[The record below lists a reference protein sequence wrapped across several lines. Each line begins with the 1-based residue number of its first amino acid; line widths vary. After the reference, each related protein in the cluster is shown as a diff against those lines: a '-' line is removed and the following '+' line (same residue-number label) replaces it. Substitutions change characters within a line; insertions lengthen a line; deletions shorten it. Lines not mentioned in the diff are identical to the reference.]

1 MQFFW
6 ISGISST
13 FSPTA
18 VLGSNHIERKEAAN
32 TLFFRKT
39 SPTLPLPL
47 IEHADV
53 CLSPAGGP
61 KICNLFLDLARFAIT
76 PTSRS
81 FKWKWHCCQACWEF
95 LPRCACSSTSKS
107 RVPALHIATVPDP
120 AHSIVLVTRSSRIT
134 PKLPRPNVLVKRTN
148 RDPTHSNRWK

>member
-18 VLGSNHIERKEAAN
+18 VLSSNHIERKEAAN

-53 CLSPAGGP
+53 CLSLAGR
-61 KICNLFLDLARFAIT
+61 LDF
-76 PTSRS
+76 S
-81 FKWKWHCCQACWEF
+81 
-95 LPRCACSSTSKS
+95 
-107 RVPALHIATVPDP
+107 D
-120 AHSIVLVTRSSRIT
+120 VTRAVAHCREYRSAKNILNNMADEHIERRKDLNFAKKCLQIEREGEGWQCST
-134 PKLPRPNVLVKRTN
+134 L
-148 RDPTHSNRWK
+148 

>member
-18 VLGSNHIERKEAAN
+18 VLSSNHIERKEAAN

-53 CLSPAGGP
+53 CLSLAGGP
-61 KICNLFLDLARFAIT
+61 KICNLFLELARFAINCHT
-76 PTSRS
+76 FTFPGNRKPLESRDQS
-81 FKWKWHCCQACWEF
+81 QFVLAQGKQVF
-95 LPRCACSSTSKS
+95 FFSSH
-107 RVPALHIATVPDP
+107 L
-120 AHSIVLVTRSSRIT
+120 
-134 PKLPRPNVLVKRTN
+134 
-148 RDPTHSNRWK
+148 